1 MRRNMKRDGRKETGR
16 KREKYYRGRKKNI
29 IERGDANNG
38 MRRETEQQRAR
49 EKQNKRE
56 KMRGKLTQRNT
67 EAGGKE
73 TQIMGKKR
81 EKL

>member
-38 MRRETEQQRAR
+38 MRRETE
-49 EKQNKRE
+49 
-56 KMRGKLTQRNT
+56 
-67 EAGGKE
+67 
-73 TQIMGKKR
+73 
-81 EKL
+81 